1 MENEHG
7 EGSIRGQIIQELQE
21 YEWNGIELNNELL
34 HLCGEMNNPLLAMV
48 NVVGEEFEGSE
59 PL

>member
-21 YEWNGIELNNELL
+21 YVLNGIELNNE
-34 HLCGEMNNPLLAMV
+34 
-48 NVVGEEFEGSE
+48 
-59 PL
+59 